1 MATPGDVIENPVTGE
16 RITFLVTARD
26 TKGASMRCHLVIQP
40 GGGSADPQFCPAQG
54 KLVSVVEGTL
64 QLTFDGKVQ
73 SLGPGHEQFIPKGAL
88 HQLKNASSDPVHLQV
103 EMRPSQRAETLL
115 ETLFGLARDGKTDAQ
130 GRPSFLQAS
139 AIFTGYREE
148 TAPIRWVDRYVGQHP
163 LVRWWAKR
171 KGFQP
176 VYAQYSPGIPVGQ
189 WSWRD
194 CPFTLGRKY
203 RVTHDASALRDRFTA
218 GEILRFDCDTH
229 SAYHGYTGYCFTDEA
244 GRDRV
249 FDVADDENGVE
260 WQELFEAVDLQG

>member
-1 MATPGDVIENPVTGE
+1 MALPGDVIDNPATRE
-16 RITFLVTARD
+16 RVTFLVTARD
-26 TKGASMRCHLVIQP
+26 TKGASMRYELAIQP
-40 GGGSADPQFCPAQG
+40 GGGSADPQLCPAQD

-73 SLGPGHEQFIPKGAL
+73 SLGTGHEQFIPKGAL
-88 HQLKNASSDPVHLQV
+88 HHLTNVSSEPVHLRI
-103 EMRPSQRAETLL
+103 EMRPSQRAETLH

-139 AIFTGYREE
+139 AIFTAFGEE

-171 KGFQP
+171 KGYQS
-176 VYAQYSPGIPVGQ
+176 VYDRYSPGIPVGQ

-194 CPFTLGRKY
+194 CPFALGKKY
-203 RVTHDASALRDRFTA
+203 RVTRDAAPLRDRFTA

-244 GRDRV
+244 GRGRV
-249 FDVADDENGVE
+249 FDVADDQNGDE
-260 WQELFEAVDLQG
+260 WQEVFVSVDS